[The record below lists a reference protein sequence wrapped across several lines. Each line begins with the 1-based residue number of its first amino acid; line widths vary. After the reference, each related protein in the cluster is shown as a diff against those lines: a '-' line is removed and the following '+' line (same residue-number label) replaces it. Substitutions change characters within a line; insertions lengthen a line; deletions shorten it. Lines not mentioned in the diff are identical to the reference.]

1 MKYNIKK
8 INIIL
13 IISMILF
20 SCGGEDMWSRLQESG
35 LRLHVTYNANGGTGD
50 VPVDSN
56 GYVSGDEAVILGN
69 STGMTNGSL
78 FFNGWTLSSTGS
90 GEIYTQGE
98 SLIIGTGNITLYARW
113 DSGATYTVQYDANG
127 GTGDVPID
135 TTNYN
140 DGNVAIILDNT
151 SGLYIDGYIF
161 SGWNLEKNP
170 SDSSTNFAPGS
181 EFTIDSADAQSNI
194 ITFYAQWELPVM
206 VTQDYTLTG
215 TTIDLSMFACSTNID
230 TDSNTVSIP
239 AGESINS
246 RNFRIPA
253 IIEGVATVNA
263 ADTTGINSFEVIRV
277 PLPAAINKKN
287 LPTGFYFNTDTFS
300 ANIITD
306 VSVLNLDGTTQSY
319 PENSSYPKNT
329 EYPYKIVLYNTYQ
342 EFYINGTLVRTT
354 NYSLKSTV
362 WWTFRIS
369 GINNNTTPHLLDYIS
384 IRTIQ
389 QSDESPSIP

>member
-13 IISMILF
+13 ILSMILF

-35 LRLHVTYNANGGTGD
+35 LRLHVTYN
-50 VPVDSN
+50 
-56 GYVSGDEAVILGN
+56 
-69 STGMTNGSL
+69 
-78 FFNGWTLSSTGS
+78 
-90 GEIYTQGE
+90 
-98 SLIIGTGNITLYARW
+98 
-113 DSGATYTVQYDANG
+113 ANG

-215 TTIDLSMFACSTNID
+215 TTIDLSKFASSTNID
-230 TDSNTVSIP
+230 TDSNPVSIP
-239 AGESINS
+239 AGESINP

-369 GINNNTTPHLLDYIS
+369 GINNNTNPHWLDYIS